1 MDNRRQTQVCRRL
14 SFAWLFG
21 AQFEKQLDVV
31 LAKARSHN
39 HGAPSLTKNV
49 VTISLR
55 MAAIPVERIPL

>member
-49 VTISLR
+49 VTISLL
-55 MAAIPVERIPL
+55 IS

>member
-31 LAKARSHN
+31 LAKARTHN
-39 HGAPSLTKNV
+39 RRPKFDEERRYNQPTHGRYP
-49 VTISLR
+49 R
-55 MAAIPVERIPL
+55 